1 MDYGVP
7 AESDVV
13 GSICALSVKF
23 WTRVHDY

>member
-1 MDYGVP
+1 MEGGVP

-13 GSICALSVKF
+13 GSICALSGKF